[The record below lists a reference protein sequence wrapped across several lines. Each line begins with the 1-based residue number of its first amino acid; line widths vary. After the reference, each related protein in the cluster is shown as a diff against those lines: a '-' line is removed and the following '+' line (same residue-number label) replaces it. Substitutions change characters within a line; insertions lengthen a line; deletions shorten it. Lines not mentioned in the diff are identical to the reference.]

1 MDTRISQP
9 VLRLLILNA
18 VQCLTN
24 APFNLPFSRGDVR
37 KKVEISSDLLLS
49 PVEKNPFFLRT
60 RGLFFSTVSALV
72 GKQLRTHLSNDRETV
87 ETIERDAVK
96 MTRDERV
103 AKLRN
108 CKTCTRNR
116 LFMVGVVATDDLRVR
131 REFRN
136 LENAFNPSVRNDD
149 EARVTFSPEQRSIPK
164 WN

>member
-1 MDTRISQP
+1 M
-9 VLRLLILNA
+9 
-18 VQCLTN
+18 
-24 APFNLPFSRGDVR
+24 
-37 KKVEISSDLLLS
+37 
-49 PVEKNPFFLRT
+49 
-60 RGLFFSTVSALV
+60 
-72 GKQLRTHLSNDRETV
+72 
-87 ETIERDAVK
+87 K